1 MIKRLVNIFFWME
14 RKERAFLWLGILS
27 AFPVVCALFAQLST
41 PFLEEREIAV
51 YHLFPAFNFFLYL
64 HFLLP
69 VFGIFAGNALIRE
82 FAEKQTLVYLLMR
95 PNPKWQLI
103 AGRYLALAATYGSVI
118 ILSLF
123 LTYSALN
130 ITSGFAYINGLPV
143 FFQSAGVLLLGL
155 LAYLSL
161 FGFLGTW
168 MKKPILFGL
177 FFAFGWENFIGS
189 WPGNIKYLTIIH
201 YLHSLFPTFFKTES
215 VGLLKLLPQSFKLVP
230 DGIAVTVLILLTMVF
245 TGLSCLIFSEK
256 EYGAERG

>member
-1 MIKRLVNIFFWME
+1 MIKKLFNIFFWME
-14 RKERAFLWLGILS
+14 RKERAFVWLGILS
-27 AFPVVCALFAQLST
+27 AFPVICALFAQLAT
-41 PFLEEREIAV
+41 PFLEGREIAV

-95 PNPKWQLI
+95 PNPKWKLI
-103 AGRYLALAATYGSVI
+103 VGRYLALAACYGSVI
-118 ILSLF
+118 TVSLF
-123 LTYSALN
+123 LTYSILN
-130 ITSGFAYINGLPV
+130 ITSGFAWVEGLSV

-155 LAYLSL
+155 AAYLSL

-168 MKKPILFGL
+168 MKKPVIFGL
-177 FFAFGWENFIGS
+177 FFTFGWENFVAS
-189 WPGNIKYLTIIH
+189 WPGNIKYFTIIH

-215 VGLLKLLPQSFKLVP
+215 IGLLKLIPQSFHLVH
-230 DGIAVTVLILLTMVF
+230 DGIAVMVLILLTIVF

-256 EYGAERG
+256 EYGSERG